1 MSAQEV
7 CNLFKNA
14 DGNALTLLHLL
25 VEEYNYVHLEGTTL
39 SVNGA
44 YIIYPTHWPKSDV
57 ESAKKCWPAM
67 ERAGLQFVGLPE
79 PIQITKGQTVSYY
92 DGLLNGKKCDL
103 KFLESK
109 SSNPYESIS
118 AKMKKASKQGA
129 EIVIIVIDNS
139 FTDSEL
145 KSLRGRV
152 KGKMDNLSYTNLKEV
167 ILIK

>member
-1 MSAQEV
+1 MKLTGVYDSV
-7 CNLFKNA
+7 
-14 DGNALTLLHLL
+14 TLLKVLFD
-25 VEEYNYVHLEGTTL
+25 NYGYVYLEGTSL
-39 SVNGA
+39 SENGA
-44 YIIYPTHWPKSDV
+44 YLIHPLNWPKSDI

-152 KGKMDNLSYTNLKEV
+152 KGKMDNLNYTNLKEV